1 MKPESV
7 QKLCPSSHRD
17 QLRQTQNKAFEV
29 LRRAW
34 DAEGKK
40 REHPLLRAYRRL
52 VKAEDTLARA
62 QLEYWTLYAKY
73 PEKRRLLTGAPLCRN
88 KQAARKNGH

>member
-1 MKPESV
+1 MLIDKKDIE
-7 QKLCPSSHRD
+7 
-17 QLRQTQNKAFEV
+17 AFSDV
-29 LRRAW
+29 P

-62 QLEYWTLYAKY
+62 QLEYWTLYAKH